1 MADEVRVG
9 ALRGI
14 MMRGP
19 GITETLPFYE
29 DMWGLSLAHREDGLA
44 LLRGTGPEAYLY
56 GLKDGPVYGI
66 DHVHFAMPD
75 RAAMEAL
82 HAQVTG
88 KGHMTLGAP
97 APFDDWVGGFG
108 FEMLDP
114 DNRRLRFRCEAR
126 ENADTGD
133 WAKPR
138 KVSHVVLNSPDM
150 DGLQAFYTEVLG
162 FRVSDYSADQMVF
175 LRCSTD
181 HHAIALVRGQYASV
195 NHVAFE
201 MPTLDEFMRGIGRM
215 KQKGHVPSWGPGR
228 HGPGNNPFAYFVS
241 PSGFV
246 IEFTT
251 ELQEIDEARHEA
263 KVWSRTDP
271 EAMDRWM
278 TAGPPTTAQRTVMQ
292 GRPDPGFPELRN
304 R

>member
-138 KVSHVVLNSPDM
+138 KVSHVVLNTPRHGRAA
-150 DGLQAFYTEVLG
+150 GLLY
-162 FRVSDYSADQMVF
+162 R
-175 LRCSTD
+175 
-181 HHAIALVRGQYASV
+181 
-195 NHVAFE
+195 
-201 MPTLDEFMRGIGRM
+201 
-215 KQKGHVPSWGPGR
+215 GPGLPGLGLFGRSDGVFALQHRPSR
-228 HGPGNNPFAYFVS
+228 HRPGARAICQRQPCRLRDADAGRVHARHRA
-241 PSGFV
+241 
-246 IEFTT
+246 
-251 ELQEIDEARHEA
+251 DEAEGPCAELGAGAARA
-263 KVWSRTDP
+263 GQQPLRLFRL
-271 EAMDRWM
+271 ALGLRDRVHHRAAGDRRGHATRRRSGRAPIPRRW
-278 TAGPPTTAQRTVMQ
+278 TAG
-292 GRPDPGFPELRN
+292 
-304 R
+304 